1 MRQQHTNYLSNA
13 LFSDDTDGKKL
24 FWRYIKNR
32 KKNNNITITS
42 LKSQTGSLVFDSQ
55 QKSEV
60 LNHQFQT
67 VFTTEDLTNFPHKGP
82 SHYPQIDDIEITAS
96 GVCKLLSDSNP
107 HKSAGP
113 DNIHSCF
120 LKNTANE
127 IAPMLTHLFQSS
139 LRTGIIP
146 SVWKQAYVTPVS
158 KQDQEVMPEITV
170 PFL

>member
-1 MRQQHTNYLSNA
+1 MP
-13 LFSDDTDGKKL
+13 LFSDDTNGKKL
-24 FWRYIKNR
+24 FWRYIKNQ
-32 KKNNNITITS
+32 KKNITITS
-42 LKSQTGSLVFDSQ
+42 LKSQTGSLVFDPQ

-82 SHYPQIDDIEITAS
+82 SDYPQIDDIEITTS
-96 GVCKLLSDSNP
+96 GVCKLLSDCNP

-113 DNIHSCF
+113 DNIHLCF

-139 LRTGIIP
+139 LSTGIIP
-146 SVWKQAYVTPVS
+146 SVWKHKLMSHQYT
-158 KQDQEVMPEITV
+158 KQDQEVMPEIIV
-170 PFL
+170 LFL